1 MNISLRKANA
11 IQNSINELLKSI
23 TIVDTVNLNE
33 FEVAEQVIAV
43 KADESFKAFQ
53 RQCNLVEALYD
64 IRSNVASANNATGI
78 TEMLTK
84 IARLDKLIAI
94 NQKMADRS
102 VRQSAEVIEG
112 KLNKMR
118 NAKDEGRSLMYD
130 RYNEIS
136 TGIATEANNQSFK
149 EALAAHK
156 REKQR
161 LQDAVLEANVRNE
174 IIIDAMT
181 AITLRTEGLV

>member
-1 MNISLRKANA
+1 MNLSLRKANA
-11 IQNSINELLKSI
+11 IQNSINDLLKSI
-23 TIVDTVNLNE
+23 AVVDTVSLNE
-33 FEVAEQVIAV
+33 FEVAEQVIAI

-94 NQKMADRS
+94 NQKMADRP

-112 KLNKMR
+112 KLNKLR
-118 NAKDEGRSLMYD
+118 NSKDESRSLIYD
-130 RYNEIS
+130 RYNEIT
-136 TGIATEANNQSFK
+136 TGIATDASNQSFK

-174 IIIDAMT
+174 IVIDSMT
-181 AITLRTEGLV
+181 ENTLRIEGLI

>member
-1 MNISLRKANA
+1 MNLSLRKANA
-11 IQNSINELLKSI
+11 IQNSINDLLKSI
-23 TIVDTVNLNE
+23 AVVDTVSLNE
-33 FEVAEQVIAV
+33 FEVAEQVIAI

-94 NQKMADRS
+94 NQKMADRP

-112 KLNKMR
+112 KLNKLR
-118 NAKDEGRSLMYD
+118 NSKDESRSLIYD
-130 RYNEIS
+130 RYNEIT
-136 TGIATEANNQSFK
+136 TGV
-149 EALAAHK
+149 AAHK

-174 IIIDAMT
+174 ITIDAMT
-181 AITLRTEGLV
+181 ENTLRIEGLI

>member
-1 MNISLRKANA
+1 MNLSLRKANA
-11 IQNSINELLKSI
+11 IQNLINDLLKNI

-33 FEVAEQVIAV
+33 FEDAEALIAG
-43 KADESFKAFQ
+43 KAQESVNAFQ
-53 RQCNLVEALYD
+53 RQVNLIEALYD

-84 IARLDKLIAI
+84 IARLDKLIAA
-94 NQKMADRS
+94 NQKMAERT
-102 VRQSAEVIEG
+102 VRTSAEVISG
-112 KLNKMR
+112 KLTKIR
-118 NAKDEGRSLMYD
+118 NTKEDGRFSMYD

-136 TGIATEANNQSFK
+136 TGVATESNNEVYK
-149 EALAAHK
+149 RLVADHK

-181 AITLRTEGLV
+181 ENTLRTEGLI